1 MANPWRCPH
10 SIRWGQCLESTCRT
24 RSRGSALPL
33 SSLKPSTSLAGDL
46 AASGSTAGGTLALSS
61 ARTYADSQTRAEC
74 MLVMNQHREPRFT
87 SRVERI
93 VGTRLKHLLFPA
105 LLCQTLPPCICSP
118 AHGCDSCSRRIGGR
132 IMCQRRRCRR
142 ENIRAWKIHAGAN
155 VKARPCSLPCCDA
168 RGQCARVASTRWGE
182 FNDQHSIIYAPNVD
196 VWINSLLRAA
206 PDDPSEKGHS
216 SILPRTRPETPLTLT
231 LILSETRN
239 APAPAC
245 RCRTATALDAHG
257 STTRHDGG
265 KIEGLRTE

>member
-132 IMCQRRRCRR
+132 IMCQRRRCRG
-142 ENIRAWKIHAGAN
+142 ENIRAWKIYAGAN
-155 VKARPCSLPCCDA
+155 VQASVPVLYHAATPAGS
-168 RGQCARVASTRWGE
+168 ARVSRPRAGASSMI
-182 FNDQHSIIYAPNVD
+182 SIV
-196 VWINSLLRAA
+196 
-206 PDDPSEKGHS
+206 
-216 SILPRTRPETPLTLT
+216 
-231 LILSETRN
+231 
-239 APAPAC
+239 
-245 RCRTATALDAHG
+245 
-257 STTRHDGG
+257 
-265 KIEGLRTE
+265 